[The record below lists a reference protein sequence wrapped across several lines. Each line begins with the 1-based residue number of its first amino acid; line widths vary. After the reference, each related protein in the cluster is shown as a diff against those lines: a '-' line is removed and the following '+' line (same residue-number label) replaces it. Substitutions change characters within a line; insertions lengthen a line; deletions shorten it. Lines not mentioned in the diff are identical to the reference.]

1 MNTRVVAMYVI
12 WFAMQ
17 MLKVIDIMM
26 KRVIMYVAT
35 QIIPVR
41 RIEVWGMIERD
52 IIIQMGMKP

>member
-1 MNTRVVAMYVI
+1 MYVT

-26 KRVIMYVAT
+26 KRAIMYVAT

-41 RIEVWGMIERD
+41 RMDTWGMIERD
-52 IIIQMGMKP
+52 IIIQTGMKP